1 MDKIKYRYKLEGADH
16 DWIELE
22 GLNQI
27 KYHQLPA
34 GRYRLRIQGADPRG
48 NWSKSLVLEVQV
60 YTYVYKYWWFWALLA
75 LAFGVGVYYALRS
88 QLVHKLKIERL
99 RTKIAADIHDE
110 VSGLLAGIA
119 MQAEV
124 LRHLGT
130 NSVDVDKL
138 NKIAEIARKA
148 MSRLHDVIW
157 SIDSRK
163 EHIED
168 LLFRMQ
174 EHANDV
180 LSPLNVQYQVTLKNL
195 DIKTS
200 IPIQIRQDLYYI
212 FKEAINNVA
221 KHAQA
226 NQVNIRLSQQG
237 RFFEMEIAD
246 DGQINTISKVNS
258 GNGIQNMKMRAKRIG
273 AEIHFVQDA
282 GYRVLLRMK
291 RL

>member
-1 MDKIKYRYKLEGADH
+1 
-16 DWIELE
+16 
-22 GLNQI
+22 
-27 KYHQLPA
+27 
-34 GRYRLRIQGADPRG
+34 
-48 NWSKSLVLEVQV
+48 
-60 YTYVYKYWWFWALLA
+60 VYKYWWFWALLA
-75 LAFGVGVYYALRS
+75 LALGVGGYYALRFR
-88 QLVHKLKIERL
+88 LMHKLKIERL

-124 LRHLGT
+124 LQHLGA
-130 NSVDVDKL
+130 NSVDAGKL

-163 EHIED
+163 DHIED

-180 LSPLNVQYQVTLKNL
+180 LTPLNVQYQVTLKNL
-195 DIKTS
+195 DLKTG
-200 IPIQIRQDLYYI
+200 IPIHIRQDLYYI

-226 NQVNIRLSQQG
+226 SQVNIRLSQQG
-237 RFFEMEIAD
+237 RFFAMEIAN
-246 DGQINTISKVNS
+246 DGPISTSTPKASS
-258 GNGIQNMKMRAKRIG
+258 GNGLQNMKMRAERIG
-273 AEIHFVQDA
+273 GQIHFIQDA
-282 GYRVLLRMK
+282 EYRVFLRMK